1 MVIEKDRRTDII
13 VHSLNGRNANLWKI
27 IIFIDM
33 SHVDIRELCSVRPG
47 RQLRP

>member
-1 MVIEKDRRTDII
+1 MVIEKDRLTNII
-13 VHSLNGRNANLWKI
+13 INSLNGRNANLWEI

-33 SHVDIRELCSVRPG
+33 SQVHVRELCPVRPE